1 MKQGEAREYLQFLLD
16 GLKAFHPKIFD
27 IEAEELE
34 VWEGWP
40 KKDFVPL
47 VLNITQS
54 KTVSEAKVTL
64 EIWLSTPEA
73 TRNVPLVII
82 EAARDAKEVTKAPS
96 FETQKKAS
104 EVLLAKSSNLKAEIE
119 ASGQPVLKPIV
130 PSIPTPEAV
139 APTKPPFQVVGPA
152 PTPEIYEGVIILRP
166 LRATPSLTPD
176 ALKLS
181 EDAAKDSQTF
191 RENIRKWIR
200 EAYPQ
205 TSEQNAETFAN
216 RLTERLV
223 AINDKKP
230 SPVATLKAISSSKGA
245 LEKGEQTRVI
255 ELAKQA
261 EAVSETDRKFAEV
274 VISQKI
280 SPKIIK
286 EVFAQDEVVYQ
297 VVPEVQNETLIVKV
311 KPFIAKAEK
320 AVVKGEIAEI
330 AKEVLPTT
338 VLPPTALPPQESPET
353 FYIKPIMRVASAKL
367 SKPSEKSLT
376 NMQGSARQNALKF
389 ISELKG
395 QVSQNIP
402 SEVKSV
408 LSADEIEEVSQA
420 TAEEFT
426 QRLLSPNEPTF
437 LDLTSPNNEAT
448 VRRLF
453 VQKELQSKFQGL
465 ASQAAVVE
473 RANQELIARAV
484 DKEIAQALYEPKK
497 IEVLQQV
504 SAESHEVAT
513 ADIVSSLE
521 AKVATAQ
528 RTLPAYHLI
537 LSDTADVPPQTR
549 AAARLLGIAV
559 VKTTPKAQTFAQSAT
574 TKSLKFAVDLGA
586 EQFTKTSPDEATA
599 LKLLSLGIGSEQASS
614 LVVQAQK
621 LGLEKEV
628 IGRLQNL
635 EQIIK
640 SLEQARPELL
650 QMAYVQGIEFK
661 LLTEPSEIFG
671 SQIILQPTDSSYLFS
686 PQFFQGG
693 GIQGLTQRLFGRI
706 SSSVLDR
713 IISPAKQKLYSILG
727 GRAKGKLAK
736 LALGKTLKAGVK
748 GLAIK
753 AVAKLGL
760 KGLFTK
766 IGAAIGTLFGPG
778 VGNAI
783 GAVVGFLSGFALDAL
798 SWLKRKIGENKEVVL
813 GLLLL
818 GSGLFVG
825 GALGLGLIAMG
836 GLTALGATV
845 IKFAGLG
852 GAGASVGGVFSS
864 ALTGLTSVAL
874 PAIGGPIVISFLT
887 IPFVVAIILFII
899 NSGAFIVPP
908 QAGVSPFTIESAYI
922 GVTKTAEP
930 AGPFQNGDLPVN
942 ITYTIEVSAKKGTLT
957 NISFDYVCEVIRDG
971 PAPNCPPITPDLP
984 SPPPFISPVEPFT
997 FSYTYRTPISGSS
1010 FFDSFVVDTFT
1021 VTADAPEKAGDKA
1034 ASSVSIKIGTP
1045 PDECP
1050 DGWPIFP
1057 FAGEGSLPIIQ
1068 GPYGPGSHLSIEA
1081 IDVAASVG
1089 HPVRATHSGIGA
1101 EGSLG
1106 GVYGR
1111 HVIISSSCGGKP
1123 FVSIYAHLSTID
1135 SKIVSGAAVTKG
1147 QTIGLS
1153 GITGTDNAHLHYQFS
1168 PGATIPMAPQFIPK
1182 TVPRGCWNW
1191 GGIPCGVSIP

>member
-181 EDAAKDSQTF
+181 EDAAKDSQSF
-191 RENIRKWIR
+191 RKNIRKWIR

-205 TSEQNAETFAN
+205 ASEQNAETFAN

-230 SPVATLKAISSSKGA
+230 SPVATLKAISSSRGA

-255 ELAKQA
+255 ELTKQA
-261 EAVSETDRKFAEV
+261 EAVSDMDRKFAEV

-297 VVPEVQNETLIVKV
+297 VVHEVQEETLIVKV

-338 VLPPTALPPQESPET
+338 VLTPTALPPQESPET

-453 VQKELQSKFQGL
+453 VQKELQSKFQAL

-484 DKEIAQALYEPKK
+484 DKEIAHALYEPKK
-497 IEVLQQV
+497 IEVVEQV
-504 SAESHEVAT
+504 FAESHEVVT

-521 AKVATAQ
+521 AKVATVQ
-528 RTLPAYHLI
+528 ETLPAYHLI
-537 LSDTADVPPQTR
+537 LSETTGVPPQTR
-549 AAARLLGIAV
+549 AAARLLGVAI

-574 TKSLKFAVDLGA
+574 TKSLKFAIDLGA
-586 EQFTKTSPDEATA
+586 EQFAKTSLDEATA
-599 LKLLSLGIGSEQASS
+599 LKLLSLGIGSEQANS

-661 LLTEPSEIFG
+661 LLTEPSEIFS
-671 SQIILQPTDSSYLFS
+671 SQIILQPTDSSYIFS
-686 PQFFQGG
+686 PQSFQGG

-713 IISPAKQKLYSILG
+713 IIGPAKQKIYSLLG
-727 GRAKGKLAK
+727 GKAKGKLAQ
-736 LALGKTLKAGVK
+736 LALGKTLKASLK
-748 GLAIK
+748 GLAVK
-753 AVAKLGL
+753 AATKLGL

-766 IGAAIGTLFGPG
+766 IGAALGSIFPG

-783 GAVVGFLSGFALDAL
+783 GAVLGFLSGFALDAL
-798 SWLKRKIGENKEVVL
+798 SWLKRKIAENKELVL
-813 GLLLL
+813 GGLAALAGLFLVGIPTLVIPGVLLFGAGIFTIL
-818 GSGLFVG
+818 GSGTIQ
-825 GALGLGLIAMG
+825 A
-836 GLTALGATV
+836 
-845 IKFAGLG
+845 AG
-852 GAGASVGGVFSS
+852 
-864 ALTGLTSVAL
+864 
-874 PAIGGPIVISFLT
+874 
-887 IPFVVAIILFII
+887 
-899 NSGAFIVPP
+899 
-908 QAGVSPFTIESAYI
+908 FT
-922 GVTKTAEP
+922 
-930 AGPFQNGDLPVN
+930 
-942 ITYTIEVSAKKGTLT
+942 
-957 NISFDYVCEVIRDG
+957 
-971 PAPNCPPITPDLP
+971 
-984 SPPPFISPVEPFT
+984 
-997 FSYTYRTPISGSS
+997 
-1010 FFDSFVVDTFT
+1010 
-1021 VTADAPEKAGDKA
+1021 
-1034 ASSVSIKIGTP
+1034 
-1045 PDECP
+1045 
-1050 DGWPIFP
+1050 
-1057 FAGEGSLPIIQ
+1057 
-1068 GPYGPGSHLSIEA
+1068 
-1081 IDVAASVG
+1081 
-1089 HPVRATHSGIGA
+1089 
-1101 EGSLG
+1101 
-1106 GVYGR
+1106 
-1111 HVIISSSCGGKP
+1111 
-1123 FVSIYAHLSTID
+1123 
-1135 SKIVSGAAVTKG
+1135 
-1147 QTIGLS
+1147 
-1153 GITGTDNAHLHYQFS
+1153 
-1168 PGATIPMAPQFIPK
+1168 
-1182 TVPRGCWNW
+1182 
-1191 GGIPCGVSIP
+1191 